1 MCEPLRLSMMLMTQE
16 RLCADAIGLLQN
28 ASASAAAR
36 LWIHLCYQAVHGPFE
51 EVPGWEQLR
60 KSSRYRCHLGCILLK
75 TAAIS
80 LRTGLWAVLEGQMRI
95 MATGK
100 RDRLR
105 TTTS

>member
-1 MCEPLRLSMMLMTQE
+1 MASVMFFARKELAYLFSPLDDSVRELLCESILPVIIFYFLS
-16 RLCADAIGLLQN
+16 
-28 ASASAAAR
+28 
-36 LWIHLCYQAVHGPFE
+36 AVQYGKP
-51 EVPGWEQLR
+51 
-60 KSSRYRCHLGCILLK
+60 SRYRCHLGCVLLK